1 MTVQLPVQQTQLSG
15 VSPRDAP
22 PPLATILLWPTHLR
36 LSAKAR
42 KAEGG
47 VHPACH
53 QTSVLNQS
61 PSSTHPTWIIHEFII
76 RIDTR
81 ARAHTHTHTHTHA
94 RTTRM
99 RARARAHTHT
109 HTRSRPPGAIR
120 VLSEAILLALEAI
133 VPGLAMGLFQCRF
146 STSLQARQGSSQ
158 GLVKKRVQTCACPG
172 LQACE
177 QTRAR
182 GCRRKCTQRS
192 LSEFLQERGEG
203 WRMLRVQQGGTRE
216 GLQRCSHLFCQ
227 GGRKRE
233 RGRHRSSRPRTLNQS
248 PLSDAISA
256 TPDVQTRQE

>member
-1 MTVQLPVQQTQLSG
+1 MAMTVQLPVQQTQLSG
-15 VSPRDAP
+15 ASPRDAP

-81 ARAHTHTHTHTHA
+81 ARTHTHTHTH
-94 RTTRM
+94 TRM

-182 GCRRKCTQRS
+182 GCRRKGTQRS

-227 GGRKRE
+227 GGRQRE

>member
-1 MTVQLPVQQTQLSG
+1 MRPRPSPPSCCGLLTCVCPRKRGRRKV
-15 VSPRDAP
+15 VSILRATKLQCSTNPRQAR
-22 PPLATILLWPTHLR
+22 IR
-36 LSAKAR
+36 L
-42 KAEGG
+42 GLF
-47 VHPACH
+47 
-53 QTSVLNQS
+53 TN
-61 PSSTHPTWIIHEFII
+61 SSLGL
-76 RIDTR
+76 TR
-81 ARAHTHTHTHTHA
+81 ARTHTRTHAHTHT
-94 RTTRM
+94 
-99 RARARAHTHT
+99 RART
-109 HTRSRPPGAIR
+109 HTRSRPPGALR

-133 VPGLAMGLFQCRF
+133 VPGLAIGLFQCRF

-216 GLQRCSHLFCQ
+216 GLKRCSHLFCQ

>member
-15 VSPRDAP
+15 ASLRDAP

-61 PSSTHPTWIIHEFII
+61 PSSMHPTWIIHEFII
-76 RIDTR
+76 RIDT
-81 ARAHTHTHTHTHA
+81 
-94 RTTRM
+94 
-99 RARARAHTHT
+99 RARAHTHT

-233 RGRHRSSRPRTLNQS
+233 RERHRSSRPRTLNQS

>member
-1 MTVQLPVQQTQLSG
+1 MSILRATKLQCSTN
-15 VSPRDAP
+15 PRQAR
-22 PPLATILLWPTHLR
+22 IR
-36 LSAKAR
+36 L
-42 KAEGG
+42 GLF
-47 VHPACH
+47 
-53 QTSVLNQS
+53 TN
-61 PSSTHPTWIIHEFII
+61 SSLGL
-76 RIDTR
+76 TR
-81 ARAHTHTHTHTHA
+81 AHARTHTHTRTH
-94 RTTRM
+94 TRM

-158 GLVKKRVQTCACPG
+158 GLVKKRVQTCACPS

-182 GCRRKCTQRS
+182 GCRRKGTQRS